1 MGLSLGETVVGKMM
15 YLELELLREQ
25 LRWFGSGRV
34 WRSNVRSYDRQLSKL
49 KVGYYRRLTVAIA
62 SRKTTSSSIQVK
74 LTVLERSEER
84 GKSRSMSLREVACDK
99 RDTLSLPRLSTSLLP
114 ALDPR
119 RPPRYRF
126 SFRTLSFSRI
136 PFNTFWTR
144 ERVLHGTHRAR
155 PKP

>member
-74 LTVLERSEER
+74 PIAFMLSHCR
-84 GKSRSMSLREVACDK
+84 GSSGSNIIFHEGNSA
-99 RDTLSLPRLSTSLLP
+99 P
-114 ALDPR
+114 
-119 RPPRYRF
+119 
-126 SFRTLSFSRI
+126 
-136 PFNTFWTR
+136 
-144 ERVLHGTHRAR
+144 
-155 PKP
+155 